1 MWKKALRSFLRFVYL
16 KGYWFFGRQSFK
28 RLPVVRSLTHFVV
41 SRFKGR
47 IAYVHNQKMH
57 LDEQDSLRL
66 SILGEFEPHETRLV
80 REKVKPGDR
89 VLDIGAHIGYY
100 TLLFASLVGRNG
112 EVIAFEPDPT
122 NFRLLEKNVAENG
135 HTRVTLFNKAVG
147 EESER
152 RSLYRSSNNSGD
164 HRLVSPPEPREAIEV
179 ECTALDDLLKGD
191 SRRIDFIKMDIQGG
205 EGWALEGMRNLIED
219 NPSLKLLTEWSPSSL
234 KLAGYQPTKYLETLE
249 SMGFHLHLI
258 GDNRFEIRPVRAD
271 QAEEFGELAN
281 LYCTKGDD
289 A

>member
-1 MWKKALRSFLRFVYL
+1 MWKKMLLSMLRFVYR
-16 KGYWFFGRQSFK
+16 KGYWIFGRQSFK
-28 RLPVVRSLTHFVV
+28 RIPVVRSLTHFIV

-47 IAYVHNQKMH
+47 IAWVDGQKMH

-66 SILGEFEPHETRLV
+66 SLFGEFEPNETRLA
-80 REKVKPGDR
+80 RESIKPGDR

-100 TLLFASLVGRNG
+100 TLLFARLVGKEG
-112 EVIAFEPDPT
+112 HVFAFEPDPT
-122 NFRLLEKNVAENG
+122 NFRLLEKNIAENG
-135 HTRVTLFNKAVG
+135 HTNVTLAQKAIA
-147 EESER
+147 EKSDR
-152 RSLYRSSNNSGD
+152 RLLYRSSSNSGD
-164 HRLVSPPEPREAIEV
+164 HRLVPPPGKREAVEV

-191 SRRIDFIKMDIQGG
+191 SRRIDFIKMDIQGA
-205 EGWALEGMRNLIED
+205 EGWALQGMRNLIEE

-258 GDNRFEIRPVRAD
+258 GDKRFELKPVRAD
-271 QAEEFGELAN
+271 QADEFGELAN

>member
-1 MWKKALRSFLRFVYL
+1 MWKKMLLSMLRFVYR
-16 KGYWFFGRQSFK
+16 KGYWIFGRQSFK

-66 SILGEFEPHETRLV
+66 SILGEFEPTETQLV
-80 REKVKPGDR
+80 RESIKPGYR

-100 TLLFASLVGRNG
+100 TLLFASLVGRDG
-112 EVIAFEPDPT
+112 GVIAFEPDPT

-135 HTRVTLFNKAVG
+135 HTNVTLAQKAIA
-147 EESER
+147 EKSDR
-152 RSLYRSSNNSGD
+152 RLLYRSSSNSGD
-164 HRLVSPPEPREAIEV
+164 HRLVPPPGEREVVEV
-179 ECTALDDLLKGD
+179 ECAALDEFLEGD
-191 SRRIDFIKMDIQGG
+191 SRRIDFIKMDIQGA
-205 EGWALEGMRNLIED
+205 EGWALQGMRNLIEE

-258 GDNRFEIRPVRAD
+258 GDNRFELKPVRAD
-271 QAEEFGELAN
+271 QADEFGELAN